1 LLTPYIKQDINM
13 TTLDASVFTKKSLYL
28 DREFEFIL
36 SGVYKCYQR
45 MLVDYSTIENNENK
59 IRNRLYKD
67 YLKSSSVRT
76 ELGLENYIFHPEV
89 PEIDENYDES
99 ARTDVIVYNAVNYA
113 KDETAYYI
121 VECKRIDG
129 SKGLNDK
136 YWLNGINRF
145 IEDRYPTNKSVNAML
160 GFIVKPINIEA
171 NCLKIPGLTTYAFI
185 PQFMFSYT
193 STHTSIN
200 LKEFTLYHL
209 MLNFSSLISPAGSA
223 TEQHFN

>member
-1 LLTPYIKQDINM
+1 M
-13 TTLDASVFTKKSLYL
+13 TMLDASVFTKNSLYL

-36 SGVYKCYQR
+36 GGVYKCYQR
-45 MLVDYSTIENNENK
+45 MLIDYSTIENNENK

-67 YLKSSSVRT
+67 YLKNSAVRT
-76 ELGLENYIFHPEV
+76 ELGLESYIFHPEV

-136 YWLNGINRF
+136 YWVNGINRF
-145 IEDRYPTNKSVNAML
+145 IEDRYPSNKSVNAML
-160 GFIVKPINIEA
+160 GFIVKPIDIEA
-171 NCLKIPGLTTYAFI
+171 NSLKIPGLTSYSFI
-185 PQFMFSYT
+185 PQFTFSYT
-193 STHTSIN
+193 STHTSDS
-200 LKEFTLYHL
+200 LKKFTLYHL
-209 MLNFSSLISPAGSA
+209 MLNFASLISSID
-223 TEQHFN
+223 TTVKQHVK